1 MREKSRRLSPGGA
14 TRTEEMAEEGVRAM
28 LVMEW
33 NDCKIILQ
41 QECTF
46 FPSVRSGA
54 FVPASRAA
62 QDEACVLH
70 PERAPQWVC
79 TKLTVRDDVSRRAQ
93 RRRMYTV
100 QGLGAKRC
108 PAQSQARRES
118 SSSSSSR
125 ECLSRILGV
134 CSSARRRRRLA
145 SKDVDITER
154 VWLQKVL
161 DGARASV
168 RGRHAAWDEGL
179 HKDEE
184 REEDE
189 RADWLHRGHFSE
201 TGRQD

>member
-1 MREKSRRLSPGGA
+1 M
-14 TRTEEMAEEGVRAM
+14 TFRAGRKD
-28 LVMEW
+28 V
-33 NDCKIILQ
+33 
-41 QECTF
+41 ECTLC
-46 FPSVRSGA
+46 RGSG
-54 FVPASRAA
+54 
-62 QDEACVLH
+62 Q
-70 PERAPQWVC
+70 
-79 TKLTVRDDVSRRAQ
+79 RDV
-93 RRRMYTV
+93 
-100 QGLGAKRC
+100 C

-201 TGRQD
+201 TGRLGYNMSLSAPGS